1 MKFYSYNIILYMRCI
16 NSCQLV
22 LNTHR
27 LLNKMYNEL
36 ITYSRD
42 VYSIIIA
49 ILLQQ
54 IPITGFK
61 GCNRCSLR
69 E

>member
-1 MKFYSYNIILYMRCI
+1 MGCI

-22 LNTHR
+22 LNIYTV
-27 LLNKMYNEL
+27 LNKMYNEL

-42 VYSIIIA
+42 VYSLNIVIM
-49 ILLQQ
+49 LQQ
-54 IPITGFK
+54 ITIRGFK
-61 GCNRCSLR
+61 GCYRCNVS